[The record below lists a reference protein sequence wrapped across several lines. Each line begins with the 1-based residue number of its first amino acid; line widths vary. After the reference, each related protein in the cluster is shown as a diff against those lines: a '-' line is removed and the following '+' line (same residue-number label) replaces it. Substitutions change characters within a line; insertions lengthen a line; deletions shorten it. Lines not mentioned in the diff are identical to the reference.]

1 MARFIIALLLSA
13 ALISGQAVEQAFD
26 GPEQAARGHRLFTTT
41 AKPVACA
48 TCHAIGA
55 TSPTPGPDLKIWSRL
70 APRGTA
76 SAITTALTEKS
87 VMVELNQGGAFPA
100 TKVSEDGMSIQFF
113 DLSRKPPEMRTVA
126 KSDIR
131 QMKTNAIWKHPP
143 GTEKYSTA
151 ELADLIAYIRWA
163 GNRDKT
169 PIAPESLQ

>member
-1 MARFIIALLLSA
+1 MARIVIALLFSA
-13 ALISGQAVEQAFD
+13 ALIGGQAVEQAFD

-41 AKPVACA
+41 AKPTACA

-55 TSPTPGPDLKIWSRL
+55 TSPTPGPDLKMWSRL

-76 SAITTALTEKS
+76 SAITTALTDKS
-87 VMVELNQGGAFPA
+87 IMVELKQGGAFPA
-100 TKVSEDGMSIQFF
+100 TKASEDDKSIKFF
-113 DLSRKPPEMRTVA
+113 DLSTKPPEMRVVA
-126 KSDIR
+126 KTDIR
-131 QMKTNAIWKHPP
+131 EMKANTIWKHPP

-169 PIAPESLQ
+169 PVAPESLE